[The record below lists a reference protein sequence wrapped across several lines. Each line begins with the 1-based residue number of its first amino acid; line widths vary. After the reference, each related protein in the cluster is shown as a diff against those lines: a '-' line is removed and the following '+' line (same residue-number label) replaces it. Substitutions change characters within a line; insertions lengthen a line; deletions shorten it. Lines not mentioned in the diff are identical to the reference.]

1 MAGALTDTDPRGLE
15 AEIALRDGS
24 TVHVRPIRSDDTRAF
39 RAFLDTVSPESIGFR
54 FFGMVSLDWVT
65 RWAVEPDRYADRLG
79 LVVETGAPRR
89 IVAHAAY
96 VGLEPPLSAVDG
108 DDRLRATP
116 SPTDTAE
123 VAFLV
128 ADAWQG
134 KGISTILLAQLAA
147 AARRHG
153 IATFTAEVL
162 ATNHRMIDVFRQS
175 GFAIRTRSD
184 ADVIHLELPT
194 SLSAQARA
202 RFESRERLAATA
214 AVKSFLEPRSVAVI
228 GASRDRVSVGG
239 QILHNLRTGGF
250 TGDVFAVNEHGGTV
264 QSVPAYR
271 SLQELPEPPEL
282 AVVAVPAERVVSVA
296 HACASA
302 GVRALLVISAGFAE
316 VGEPGAQRQRE
327 LLAVCREAGM
337 RIIGP
342 NCLGLINTAPAVGL
356 NATFAPDPPVSGR
369 VAFMSQS
376 GGLGIA
382 MIEAAAQ
389 AGVGLSSF
397 VSVGNKADISGNDL
411 LCYWEQD
418 AGTDVALLYLE
429 SFGDPRRFA
438 RWAPRLAR
446 RKPVVAV
453 KSGRSV
459 AGARATSSHT
469 GALLSASDVT
479 VDALF
484 GQAGVIRTDTLSE
497 MLDVAAL
504 LAVQPAP
511 RGGRVAIVTN
521 AGGPGIM
528 CADAC
533 QVHGVEVPE
542 LTEAVRSKLAGFLPA
557 EASTHNPVDMI
568 ATASA
573 EDYRRVLTALVQA
586 DACDAI
592 LVIFV
597 PALLTDAGDVA
608 RAIRTVAETRPGVP
622 IAGVFMTGERPPAEL
637 SSDAAEVPGYRFPEE
652 AARAVAL
659 AARYGSWR
667 ARPQRAV
674 STPDGIRRDEA
685 AAIVSRALGGG
696 GGWLDPDAVSRL
708 LECYGLPLIATR
720 FVADPQAAVAAAS
733 DLGGPVAIKATASG
747 LLHKTDAGGVVLGLQ
762 GPDAVRSGARQVQ
775 RAIRTA
781 GYQPDGLMVQA
792 MAPAGVEL
800 IVGVVN
806 DHHFGPV
813 IACGAGGTAAELL
826 GDVSVRITP
835 ITDADAEEMLRSLRT
850 FPLLDGYRGSPRGD
864 TDAVADVLLRVSA
877 MVEAHPEIV
886 ELDCN
891 PLIVTAGGATVVDGR
906 VRVKPAPPPRPTSA
920 LAR

>member
-1 MAGALTDTDPRGLE
+1 
-15 AEIALRDGS
+15 
-24 TVHVRPIRSDDTRAF
+24 
-39 RAFLDTVSPESIGFR
+39 
-54 FFGMVSLDWVT
+54 
-65 RWAVEPDRYADRLG
+65 
-79 LVVETGAPRR
+79 
-89 IVAHAAY
+89 
-96 VGLEPPLSAVDG
+96 
-108 DDRLRATP
+108 
-116 SPTDTAE
+116 
-123 VAFLV
+123 
-128 ADAWQG
+128 
-134 KGISTILLAQLAA
+134 
-147 AARRHG
+147 
-153 IATFTAEVL
+153 
-162 ATNHRMIDVFRQS
+162 
-175 GFAIRTRSD
+175 
-184 ADVIHLELPT
+184 
-194 SLSAQARA
+194 
-202 RFESRERLAATA
+202 
-214 AVKSFLEPRSVAVI
+214 
-228 GASRDRVSVGG
+228 
-239 QILHNLRTGGF
+239 
-250 TGDVFAVNEHGGTV
+250 
-264 QSVPAYR
+264 
-271 SLQELPEPPEL
+271 
-282 AVVAVPAERVVSVA
+282 
-296 HACASA
+296 
-302 GVRALLVISAGFAE
+302 
-316 VGEPGAQRQRE
+316 
-327 LLAVCREAGM
+327 
-337 RIIGP
+337 
-342 NCLGLINTAPAVGL
+342 
-356 NATFAPDPPVSGR
+356 
-369 VAFMSQS
+369 MSQS

-542 LTEAVRSKLAGFLPA
+542 LTEAVRAKLAGFLPV

-573 EDYRRVLTALVQA
+573 EDYRRVLTTLVQA

-597 PALLTDAGDVA
+597 PALLTDASDVA
-608 RAIRTVAETRPGVP
+608 RAIRAVAETRPGVP
-622 IAGVFMTGERPPAEL
+622 IAAVFMTGERPPAEL

-667 ARPQRAV
+667 ARPRRPV

-685 AAIVSRALGGG
+685 AAIVSRALGAG

-747 LLHKTDAGGVVLGLQ
+747 LRAQVRRRRGGPGLQ
-762 GPDAVRSGARQVQ
+762 GDAPCAP
-775 RAIRTA
+775 APA
-781 GYQPDGLMVQA
+781 GPAGDTNRRIPAGGLMVQA

-864 TDAVADVLLRVSA
+864 PD
-877 MVEAHPEIV
+877 
-886 ELDCN
+886 
-891 PLIVTAGGATVVDGR
+891 DGR
-906 VRVKPAPPPRPTSA
+906 RRIAARQRDGGRPPRDRRAGLQPADRPADGAPWSTRAFAWSRRHRPGPPPP
-920 LAR
+920 